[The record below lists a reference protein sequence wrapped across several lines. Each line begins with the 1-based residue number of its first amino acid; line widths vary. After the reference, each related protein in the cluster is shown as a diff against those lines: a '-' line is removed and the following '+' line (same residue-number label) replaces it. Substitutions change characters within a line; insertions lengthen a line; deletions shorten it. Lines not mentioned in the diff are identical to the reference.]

1 VRRDRRFPV
10 VLSKRERQALQQ
22 LAQVEALSAAAVLR
36 RLIIREAKRRGLW
49 PGVRS
54 EAVLPPPGAVATDP
68 SHEEAGSV

>member
-1 VRRDRRFPV
+1 MRRDRRFPV

-22 LAQVEALSAAAVLR
+22 LAQAEALSGAAVLR

-49 PGVRS
+49 PRVRG
-54 EAVLPPPGAVATDP
+54 EAVLPPPEAVATDQ